1 MIAKKGQGTIEYLVI
16 IAIVIVIALV
26 VVGLLLQ
33 ILQNS
38 GGAGDQAAKA
48 TWKSAS
54 PWGISDWSYGSDL
67 NLTLVLVNN
76 SSDTLELNTITLTGG
91 TYDSASATTVTA
103 SGGTTTAK
111 VSMTCATGTKVVIKK
126 ADIVIDYNSAVI
138 DNKEQTGAADITVV
152 CPTS

>member
-38 GGAGDQAAKA
+38 GGAGDSAAKA
-48 TWKSAS
+48 TWKSGS
-54 PWGISDWSYGSDL
+54 PWGISDWAYGSDG

-76 SSDTLELNTITLTGG
+76 SSDTLELNNVAITGG
-91 TYDSASATTVTA
+91 TYRTASVTTVPP
-103 SGGTTTAK
+103 SGGQSIVK
-111 VSMTCATGTKVVIKK
+111 VAITCTSGTKAAFKK
-126 ADIVIDYNSAVI
+126 SDVSIDYNSPSI
-138 DNKEQTGAADITVV
+138 DNKTQGGAADIVV
-152 CPTS
+152 NCP